1 MKKAMAIF
9 GSALILA
16 MGATTASACSD
27 KADEKTVM
35 NLSCN
40 PSIELVLDGED
51 KVVSVNALNEEG
63 NLVISAETFTGKS
76 AEEAASLFVKVSKET
91 GFLVSG
97 NANVG
102 GNEISVSVSGD
113 TKAAEELYGSV
124 KEKMDEYLSAEGI
137 SAQIQQAAAIT
148 EAQLQALVAECS
160 PHLKEAEI
168 KALEYMELVETLYES
183 RKETAKFYS
192 QELKNAYYE
201 AKAFAL
207 EQAELEVLRGKLN
220 VLTQTAFDVS
230 YKAYTGAI
238 ELIESTRKTM
248 LVDENSIYQVALANF
263 RKAKIEYLKYREKA
277 AGMASEE
284 YTEAVEA
291 QLQKLDKA
299 VDAAE
304 EALLQ
309 AGQTANAA
317 LDAAKAQVES
327 AYQAVV
333 AMIEKASVKASDH
346 LEEISQKQKG
356 AITTLTAEFESD
368 YAAAVT
374 AAKTGWADMKTALQD
389 KTA

>member
-16 MGATTASACSD
+16 MGVTTVSACSD

-183 RKETAKFYS
+183 RKETADFYS

-220 VLTQTAFDVS
+220 TLSQAAFDIS

-248 LVDENSIYQVALANF
+248 LVDENSIYQVALAEF

-291 QLQKLDKA
+291 QLKKLDKA
-299 VDAAE
+299 VDTAE

-327 AYQAVV
+327 TYQAVV

-356 AITTLTAEFESD
+356 AITTFTAEFESD